1 MKKILVLLFSLI
13 TINSFAVEKGKE
25 IDIYYKN
32 QYIESIS
39 LKEFETQVKMA
50 ENYYKEI
57 LAEKNKKIKIVL
69 EKSPWEI
76 INDDTF
82 ETKAEIQWYDENNK
96 IIKTVIISINIRK
109 DNQTNELLIVI
120 DKIYTQTAKYGFP
133 VVLLI
138 LVVVIAL

>member
-32 QYIESIS
+32 QYIESMS

-133 VVLLI
+133 LVLLI

>member
-1 MKKILVLLFSLI
+1 M
-13 TINSFAVEKGKE
+13 
-25 IDIYYKN
+25 
-32 QYIESIS
+32 S

>member
-32 QYIESIS
+32 QYIESMS